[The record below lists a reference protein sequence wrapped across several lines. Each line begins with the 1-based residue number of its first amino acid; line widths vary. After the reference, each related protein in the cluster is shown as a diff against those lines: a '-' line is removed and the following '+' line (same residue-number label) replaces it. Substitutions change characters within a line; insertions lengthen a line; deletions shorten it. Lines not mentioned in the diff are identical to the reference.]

1 MAMVI
6 LFDEGRTHYALRRKG
21 VILLALHNEEV
32 GNWDSEEYGRRGG
45 DPAGLEDVKKQWG
58 ILIVLVV
65 MVWYKMDL
73 LKQLD
78 DMVSLVVGEN
88 SLILQVGEGETLWFI
103 YMKNLGINQGYRGAG
118 GQFNLVVLLP
128 A

>member
-1 MAMVI
+1 MV
-6 LFDEGRTHYALRRKG
+6 
-21 VILLALHNEEV
+21 
-32 GNWDSEEYGRRGG
+32 
-45 DPAGLEDVKKQWG
+45 DVKKQWG

-78 DMVSLVVGEN
+78 DMVLLVVGEN
-88 SLILQVGEGETLWFI
+88 SLILLGEGEAFI
-103 YMKNLGINQGYRGAG
+103 FMRNLGINQGYKGAG
-118 GQFNLVVLLP
+118 GQFNLVVILS